1 MQKILSTYLFVSR
14 KLTHEL
20 LAQISEH
27 GFSGLEVF
35 CSRAHFDYGSKQEI
49 QALKSALE
57 ANRMTLSSLHAPTSK
72 DLSAT
77 RESGTPLSICEVERV
92 RRIEAMDEFK
102 RAIDV
107 SEELP
112 FSTHGAAHGRV
123 ARNGRPTQTRCG
135 VQFTGASGAACAS
148 CWSDAG
154 RGKYHQR
161 NGRSCVLAGV
171 CG

>member
-14 KLTHEL
+14 KLTYEL

-57 ANRMTLSSLHAPTSK
+57 ANRITLSSLHAPTSK
-72 DLSAT
+72 DMSAT
-77 RESGTPLSICEVERV
+77 RESGTPLSVCEVERV
-92 RRIEAMDEFK
+92 RRIEAMDEFM

-112 FSTHGAAHGRV
+112 FPRMVIDRKSTRLNSSH
-123 ARNGRPTQTRCG
+123 P
-135 VQFTGASGAACAS
+135 SI
-148 CWSDAG
+148 
-154 RGKYHQR
+154 
-161 NGRSCVLAGV
+161 
-171 CG
+171 